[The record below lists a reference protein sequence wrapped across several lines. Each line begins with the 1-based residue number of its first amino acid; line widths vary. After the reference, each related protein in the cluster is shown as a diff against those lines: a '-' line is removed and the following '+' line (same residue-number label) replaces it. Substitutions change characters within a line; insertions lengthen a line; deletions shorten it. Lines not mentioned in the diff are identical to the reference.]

1 LNSIYGIILSGGI
14 GKRMKYDTPKQ
25 FLTLD
30 GDSILRHSIKNFKKW
45 GLFKAIV
52 IVAPEAYIEKTESEL
67 SDILDDNDRI
77 VIGGSTRHESTLN
90 GISAFNY
97 ENDLIVFH
105 DAARPF
111 VTPKDLDEVT
121 NSALEYGSSTLAE
134 KISETLVNS
143 SLNCVESIINRENA
157 YSIKTP
163 QAIHSSLLKNLLDAK
178 YSIEPTDLCSWT
190 SLIGVKT
197 AIKISNPYNIKI
209 TTNDD
214 LQKAELF
221 SKAFSIL
228 E

>member
-1 LNSIYGIILSGGI
+1 MNSIYGIILSGGV
-14 GKRMKYDTPKQ
+14 GSRMNSNIPKQ
-25 FLTLD
+25 FLSLD
-30 GDSILRHSIKNFKKW
+30 GDSILRHSVKNLKKW

-52 IVAPEAYIEKTESEL
+52 IVAPEAFIEKTELEL
-67 SDILDDNDRI
+67 SDILDNNDRI

-97 ENDLIVFH
+97 ENDLLVFH

-111 VTPKDLDEVT
+111 VTSKDLDEVT

-134 KISETLVNS
+134 KISETIVNS
-143 SLNCVESIINRENA
+143 ALGCVESIINRENA
-157 YSIKTP
+157 FTIKTP
-163 QAIHSSLLKNLLDAK
+163 QAIHSSLLKKLLGVK

-190 SLIGVKT
+190 SVIGLKT

-214 LQKAELF
+214 LQKAELY
-221 SKAFSIL
+221 SKVFSIL

>member
-1 LNSIYGIILSGGI
+1 LNSIYGIILSGGV
-14 GKRMKYDTPKQ
+14 GKRMGSDTPKQ
-25 FLTLD
+25 FLSLD
-30 GDSILRHSIKNFKKW
+30 GESILRHSIKHFKKW

-52 IVAPEAYIEKTESEL
+52 IVTPEAYIEKTESEL

-77 VIGGSTRHESTLN
+77 MIGGNTRHESTLN

-97 ENDLIVFH
+97 ENDLLVFH

-111 VTPKDLDEVT
+111 VTSKDLDEVT
-121 NSALEYGSSTLAE
+121 NSALEFGSSTLAE
-134 KISETLVNS
+134 KISETIVNS
-143 SLNCVESIINRENA
+143 NVNCVDSIINRENA
-157 YSIKTP
+157 FSIKTP
-163 QAIHSSLLKNLLDAK
+163 QAIHSSFLKKLLEVK
-178 YSIEPTDLCSWT
+178 YTNEPTDLCSWT
-190 SLIGVKT
+190 SLIGLKT

-214 LQKAELF
+214 LKKAELF